1 MTPVYTLD
9 QQQWQDRFTDAQQ
22 QQAIATLEQGGV
34 LFLPQLRFHLQEKE
48 RAFLSP
54 ETVDRSKNVNFDLNT
69 GRLRGTSLEG
79 TAAQDLKAM
88 IARFTACSQ
97 QLVSHLLP
105 HYDATLRTA
114 RTSYRPVE
122 ILGRPS
128 SWRKDDTRLH
138 VDAFPAT
145 PVREQRILRV
155 FSNINPNGKPRAWRL
170 GESFDAIAKRF
181 MPGIKPP
188 LPGSSQLLKLL
199 HVTKSHRSA
208 YDHYMLQLHD
218 RMKADLPYQRESE
231 QMNFDFPPGS
241 TWVVYSDL
249 VSHAAMGGQY
259 LLEQTFYL
267 PVTGM
272 QDPARSPQR
281 QLEKLTGR
289 QLI

>member
-9 QQQWQDRFTDAQQ
+9 QQQWHDQFTDAQQ
-22 QQAIATLEQGGV
+22 VQAIATLEQGGV
-34 LFLPQLRFHLQEKE
+34 LFLPQLRFQLQDKE
-48 RAFLSP
+48 GAFLSP
-54 ETVDRSKNVNFDLNT
+54 DTVDKSKNVNFDINT

-79 TAAQDLKAM
+79 PAAQDLKAM
-88 IARFTACSQ
+88 IARFATCSQ

-105 HYDATLRTA
+105 HYGASLRTA

-122 ILGRPS
+122 VLGRPG

-145 PVREQRILRV
+145 PVREQRIFRV

-188 LPGSSQLLKLL
+188 LPGSSQLLQLL
-199 HVTKSHRSA
+199 HLTKSRRSA

-218 RMKADLPYQRESE
+218 HMKADLQYQRESE
-231 QMNFDFPPGS
+231 QMNFNFPPGS
-241 TWVVYSDL
+241 TWVVYTDL

-281 QLEKLTGR
+281 QLEQLTGR
-289 QLI
+289 TLI